1 MSVPPDP
8 MRTLALASPVKVS
21 SPERVPTKFSKLVA
35 LPRDPML
42 IVTELSGDLALSR
55 LSTLPKLR
63 VSNPSP
69 PLIDES
75 VDKSALFTKATSLPV
90 PRSIVSAPF

>member
-1 MSVPPDP
+1 MPPEP
-8 MRTLALASPVKVS
+8 IRTLALASPVKVS
-21 SPERVPTKFSKLVA
+21 SPVRVPTKFSKLVA

-42 IVTELSGDLALSR
+42 IVTELSGDLPDILN
-55 LSTLPKLR
+55 TLPKLR
-63 VSNPSP
+63 VSKPSP
-69 PLIDES
+69 PLIEES